1 MDAIMGTAD
10 VLEIEA
16 GEPASEA
23 PDAWRDVADP
33 LAAPAALAEDPA
45 PPPDPAAEAP
55 GTSSEPAAAE
65 ADSGW
70 GAEAESSW
78 DSSPPPAEEP
88 APEQPAFEEWAA
100 RAAADVQAAA
110 EETAAAA
117 AEDAP
122 PEQQAAEETYVESAA
137 TTQEFAMA
145 EPPAAA
151 EGTSFEESPAEEAAV
166 ETAVAEES
174 PETWSGSSAEE
185 PAAYAEE
192 PQPEQQFQ
200 DVDQQPVQTEGW
212 VAPPAD
218 AEQEG
223 TGWFG
228 EALAATSPLSP
239 ADLGTLAALGLDPA
253 DGVGA
258 LRFLAC
264 LVRVLNR
271 HASIDAEELAA
282 EIRESRIAGAA
293 AAQET
298 GQIEAQGYDTDQ
310 TAGAEQTADAEA
322 EPAQE

>member
-1 MDAIMGTAD
+1 MSGPA
-10 VLEIEA
+10 
-16 GEPASEA
+16 EPAE
-23 PDAWRDVADP
+23 
-33 LAAPAALAEDPA
+33 
-45 PPPDPAAEAP
+45 
-55 GTSSEPAAAE
+55 
-65 ADSGW
+65 
-70 GAEAESSW
+70 
-78 DSSPPPAEEP
+78 PPAEEP

-174 PETWSGSSAEE
+174 P
-185 PAAYAEE
+185 
-192 PQPEQQFQ
+192 
-200 DVDQQPVQTEGW
+200 DQQPVQTEGW

-298 GQIEAQGYDTDQ
+298 GQIEAQGYDADQ